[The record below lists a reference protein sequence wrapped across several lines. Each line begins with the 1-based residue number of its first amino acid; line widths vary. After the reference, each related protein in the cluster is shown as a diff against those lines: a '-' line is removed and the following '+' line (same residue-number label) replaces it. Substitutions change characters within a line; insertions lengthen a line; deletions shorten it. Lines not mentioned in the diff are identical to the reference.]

1 MKIIDYIISLYE
13 ESIEV
18 AKIKCIYTLESN
30 QNTFDVT
37 LSDGITKQI
46 LIEFGST
53 EDSQIVEFF
62 DQNSNLVA
70 RAKGFDSVL

>member
-13 ESIEV
+13 ENIEV

-30 QNTFDVT
+30 QNTFNVILNDST
-37 LSDGITKQI
+37 TKQI

-53 EDSQIVEFF
+53 EDPQIVEFYN
-62 DQNSNLVA
+62 QNNNLVA

>member
-1 MKIIDYIISLYE
+1 MKIIDYIISLYQE
-13 ESIEV
+13 NIEV

-62 DQNSNLVA
+62 DQNNNLVA